1 MNSPEETPEWA
12 KDLQRALE
20 QAGREIGDAFARAG
34 FIMTAQAAMGWTF
47 QGEFDNARAEIAK
60 LPRAQIELLS
70 MAARALA
77 DIADEEATS

>member
-1 MNSPEETPEWA
+1 MPDDNPEWA

-34 FIMTAQAAMGWTF
+34 FILIAQAAMGWTF

-60 LPRAQIELLS
+60 LPREQKELLS

-77 DIADEEATS
+77 DIADEQAAAT